1 MLKLINKSICI
12 IIGFAIY
19 QTGYSQSTE
28 KSIHTR
34 EQLWF
39 GYFNQT
45 RITNK
50 VGLWL
55 DVHYRL
61 TDHFAERPFQ
71 FIVRPALNFYIKDNL
86 RLQTGYAYVSHFPAE
101 GLETTRPEHRGWQ
114 QIWWNQKYNGF
125 TTLQWLRLEER
136 FNRKVAN
143 DELQPGYN
151 FNYRLRYNF
160 SFFFPLKGKELV
172 AKTPFLALIDEVF
185 INFGD
190 KIVYN
195 TFDQNRFF
203 IGLGYQITSHMNVQ
217 TGYMNIFQQEA
228 SGNSYW
234 STHAIRLFLFQTLD
248 VRSKE

>member
-1 MLKLINKSICI
+1 MRATTITLLTIVFIAVPVSFVN
-12 IIGFAIY
+12 A
-19 QTGYSQSTE
+19 QE
-28 KSIHTR
+28 KTIHSR

-50 VGLWL
+50 VGLWM

-61 TDHFAERPFQ
+61 TDNFVERPFQ
-71 FIVRPALNFYIKDNL
+71 FIVRPALNFYIKDNV

-114 QIWWNQKYNGF
+114 QIWWNQKYNSF

-136 FNRKVAN
+136 FNRKVVN
-143 DELQPGYN
+143 DELQTDYN

-160 SFFFPLKGKELV
+160 SFFIPLKGKELV
-172 AKTPFLALIDEVF
+172 PKTPFIALIDEVF
-185 INFGD
+185 LNFGD

-203 IGLGYQITSHMNVQ
+203 IGIGYQITSHMNIQ

-234 STHAIRLFLFQTLD
+234 STHAIRLFLLQTLD
-248 VRSKE
+248 LRSKE